1 MSARSNT
8 AGLDV
13 RRAAAQR
20 LQLVL
25 TGAPFIPFGTGD
37 FEDGRERGLAN
48 RLVTTALRRHG
59 QINKV
64 LDQVLEKGTPKRA
77 GLFEP
82 AMRIGIAQLL
92 FMPETGA
99 HAALHLA
106 VETIKRD
113 RRASRFAKLA
123 NAALRTVQRDSA
135 SWPLRAQDLLPDW
148 MFKRWTKRYGETQAL
163 KMAELL
169 LEQPPLDLV
178 FKNGVIP
185 QNGPDGFDGLA
196 ALLPQSYRL
205 TTRDVTV
212 ADLPAYEDGQW
223 WVQDLSSTLPA
234 RLAGPLAGKNV
245 LDLCAAPGGKTAQ
258 LCDLGGLVTA
268 VEIEKDRL
276 ARLRSNLERL
286 NFHAKMLEADATQL
300 DGVGEF
306 DVVLL
311 DAPCSA
317 TGTYRRHPEVLWHRK
332 ERDFA
337 QRAELQAQMLGAAAK
352 RVAKGGQLIYCTCSL
367 EPEEGEN
374 QIEQFLDQHGDFELA
389 PVQAQELD
397 GWAGPIDLNGYVRA
411 LPCLE
416 LPNGCVG
423 GTDGFFAARLQR
435 VA

>member
-1 MSARSNT
+1 M
-8 AGLDV
+8 
-13 RRAAAQR
+13 AAQR

-25 TGAPFIPFGTGD
+25 TGAPFIPFGASD
-37 FEDGRERGLAN
+37 FDDGRERGLAN

-64 LDQVLEKGTPKRA
+64 LDQVLDKGVPKRA

-92 FMPETGA
+92 FMPELGA

-123 NAALRTVQRDSA
+123 NAALRTVQRQAA
-135 SWPLRAQDLLPDW
+135 SWPLKLQDLVPAW
-148 MFKRWTKRYGETQAL
+148 MFERWIAFYGEAQAL
-163 KMAELL
+163 RMAEMILD
-169 LEQPPLDLV
+169 QPPLDLV
-178 FKNGVIP
+178 FKNGVVP
-185 QNGPDGFDGLA
+185 GQDDAGFEQIA
-196 ALLPQSYRL
+196 PLLPQSYRL
-205 TTRDVTV
+205 AKRDASV
-212 ADLPAYEDGQW
+212 AELPAYADGQW

-234 RLAGPLAGKNV
+234 RLAGALAGKKV

-268 VEIEKDRL
+268 IEIDKDRL
-276 ARLRSNLERL
+276 KRLQENLDRL
-286 NFHAKMLEADATQL
+286 QFTAKMLEADATQL
-300 DGVGEF
+300 EGAGEF

-332 ERDFA
+332 QKDFA
-337 QRAELQAQMLGAAAK
+337 QRADLQSQMLNEAAK

-367 EPEEGEN
+367 EPEEGEK
-374 QIEQFLDQHGDFELA
+374 QIERFLSQHDDFELA
-389 PVQAQELD
+389 PVRAAELH
-397 GWAGPIDLNGYVRA
+397 GWAGPIDVNGYVRA

-416 LPNGCVG
+416 LPGGCGG

-435 VA
+435 VSS

>member
-1 MSARSNT
+1 MSAKSNT

-25 TGAPFIPFGTGD
+25 TGAPFIPFGADD
-37 FEDGRERGLAN
+37 FEDGRERALAN

-59 QINKV
+59 QINQVLVSV
-64 LDQVLEKGTPKRA
+64 LDKGMPKRA

-92 FMPETGA
+92 FMPEQGA

-123 NAALRTVQRDSA
+123 NAALRSVQRQADD
-135 SWPLRAQDLLPDW
+135 WPLRVQDLVPEW
-148 MFKRWTKRYGETQAL
+148 MFKRWTKQYGETQAH

-169 LEQPPLDLV
+169 LAQPPLDLV
-178 FKNGVIP
+178 FKSGVEP
-185 QNGPDGFDGLA
+185 QTGANGFDGLA
-196 ALLPQSYRL
+196 ALLPQSFRL
-205 TTRDVTV
+205 ATRDASV
-212 ADLPAYEDGQW
+212 ADLPDYADGQW

-234 RLAGPLAGKNV
+234 RLAGSLVGKKV

-258 LCDLGGLVTA
+258 LCDMGGLVTA
-268 VEIEKDRL
+268 VEIEPDRL
-276 ARLRSNLERL
+276 SRLKENLERL
-286 NFHAKMLEADATQL
+286 NFHAEMLEADATQL
-300 DGVGEF
+300 DGLDEF
-306 DVVLL
+306 DVVML

-317 TGTYRRHPEVLWHRK
+317 TGTFRRHPEVLWHRK
-332 ERDFA
+332 ESDFA
-337 QRAELQAQMLGAAAK
+337 HRAALQSEMLGSAAK
-352 RVAKGGQLIYCTCSL
+352 KVAKGGQLIYCTCSL

-374 QIEQFLDQHGDFELA
+374 QIEQFLKQHSEFALAPIKSDELA
-389 PVQAQELD
+389 

-411 LPCLE
+411 LPCVE
-416 LPNGCVG
+416 LPNGCTG

>member
-1 MSARSNT
+1 MSAKSNT
-8 AGLDV
+8 AGLEV

-25 TGAPFIPFGTGD
+25 TGAPFIPFGADD
-37 FEDGRERGLAN
+37 FEDGRERALAN

-59 QINKV
+59 QIN
-64 LDQVLEKGTPKRA
+64 QVLANVMDKGMPKRA

-92 FMPETGA
+92 FMPEQGA

-123 NAALRTVQRDSA
+123 NAALRSVQRQADE
-135 SWPLRAQDLLPDW
+135 WPLRVQDLVPEW
-148 MFKRWTKRYGETQAL
+148 MFKRWISQYGETQAH

-169 LEQPPLDLV
+169 LAQPPLDLV
-178 FKNGVIP
+178 FKIGVEP
-185 QNGPDGFDGLA
+185 QTGPDGFDGLA
-196 ALLPQSYRL
+196 PLLPQSFRL
-205 TTRDVTV
+205 ATRDASV
-212 ADLPAYEDGQW
+212 ADLPDYANGQW

-234 RLAGPLAGKNV
+234 RLAGSLTGKKV

-258 LCDLGGLVTA
+258 LCDMGGLVTA
-268 VEIEKDRL
+268 VEIEADRL
-276 ARLRSNLERL
+276 VRLKENLERL
-286 NFHAKMLEADATQL
+286 NFHAEMLEADATQL
-300 DGVGEF
+300 DELGEF
-306 DVVLL
+306 DVVML

-317 TGTYRRHPEVLWHRK
+317 TGTFRRHPEVLWHRK
-332 ERDFA
+332 ESDFA
-337 QRAELQAQMLGAAAK
+337 HRAALQAQMLGSAAK
-352 RVAKGGQLIYCTCSL
+352 KVAKGGQLIYCTCSL

-374 QIEQFLDQHGDFELA
+374 QIEQFLGQHSEFELA
-389 PVQAQELD
+389 PIQSEELD

-411 LPCLE
+411 LPCVE

>member
-1 MSARSNT
+1 MSAKTNT
-8 AGLDV
+8 AGLAV

-25 TGAPFIPFGTGD
+25 TGAPFIPFGAAD
-37 FEDGRERGLAN
+37 FEDGRERALAN

-64 LDQVLEKGTPKRA
+64 LDKVLEKGTPKRA

-82 AMRIGIAQLL
+82 AIRLGIAQLL
-92 FMPETGA
+92 FLPELGD

-123 NAALRTVQRDSA
+123 NAALRNVQRQA
-135 SWPLRAQDLLPDW
+135 ESWPLRAQDLVPDW
-148 MFKRWTKRYGETQAL
+148 MFARWTKRYGETQAL
-163 KMAELL
+163 RMAEMVLD
-169 LEQPPLDLV
+169 QPPLDLV
-178 FKNGVIP
+178 FKKGVLP
-185 QNGPDGFDGLA
+185 EQDEAGFA
-196 ALLPQSYRL
+196 HIAPLLPQSYRL
-205 TTRDVTV
+205 AEREASV

-234 RLAGPLAGKNV
+234 RLAGPLEGKKV

-258 LCDLGGLVTA
+258 FCDLGGLVTA

-276 ARLRSNLERL
+276 KRLQENLTRL
-286 NFHAKMLEADATQL
+286 NFHAKLLEADVTQL
-300 DGVGEF
+300 DGAGEF

-337 QRAELQAQMLGAAAK
+337 QRAGLQAEMLDAAAK
-352 RVAKGGQLIYCTCSL
+352 RVAKDGQLIYCTCSL

-374 QIEQFLDQHGDFELA
+374 QIEQFLDRHQEFVLA
-389 PVQAQELD
+389 PVQADDLH
-397 GWAGPIDLNGYVRA
+397 GWSAPIDVKGYVRA

-416 LPNGCVG
+416 LPNGCTG

>member
-1 MSARSNT
+1 MTARSNT

-13 RRAAAQR
+13 RRSAAQR

-25 TGAPFIPFGTGD
+25 TGAPFIPFGASD
-37 FEDGRERGLAN
+37 FEDGRERALAN

-64 LDQVLEKGTPKRA
+64 LEQVLEKGTPKRA

-92 FMPETGA
+92 FMPELGA

-123 NAALRTVQRDSA
+123 NAALRNVQRQAD
-135 SWPLRAQDLLPDW
+135 SWPLKVQDLVPAW
-148 MFKRWTKRYGETQAL
+148 MFKRWMVRYGETQAL
-163 KMAELL
+163 RMAEMVLD
-169 LEQPPLDLV
+169 QPPLDLV
-178 FKNGVIP
+178 FKSGVLP
-185 QNGPDGFDGLA
+185 GQEEGGFA
-196 ALLPQSYRL
+196 QIAPLLPQSYRL
-205 TTRDVTV
+205 AERDASVM
-212 ADLPAYEDGQW
+212 DLPAYADGQW

-234 RLAGPLAGKNV
+234 RLVGSLAGKKV

-268 VEIEKDRL
+268 VEIEKERL
-276 ARLRSNLERL
+276 KRLQENLERL

-332 ERDFA
+332 EKDFA
-337 QRAELQAQMLGAAAK
+337 QRATLQSQMLSEAAK

-374 QIEQFLDQHGDFELA
+374 QIEQFLNQHGDFKLA
-389 PVQAQELD
+389 PVQADELN
-397 GWAGPIDLNGYVRA
+397 GWAGPIDVNGYVRA

-416 LPNGCVG
+416 LPNGCAG